1 MAITGMQIRA
11 VRCEGDYYAVCII
24 LMVYDCDITGYRVDM
39 TEDEFFFAALNAL
52 EELDS
57 VVSKGDAKINKVFYC
72 A

>member
-11 VRCEGDYYAVCII
+11 VLCEGDYYAV
-24 LMVYDCDITGYRVDM
+24 LMVSDNDIAEYRVDM

-57 VVSKGDAKINKVFYC
+57 VVSTEDAKINEVFYS